1 MFAELF
7 AADGRRS
14 VPPMIVAVVMALQRL
29 EGLSDREA
37 TDRFAFDVR
46 WKYAAGGLDS
56 DHPGCV
62 HTVLVDMRAGWPP
75 PTGRTGSSSGP
86 WKWPPRPGRSA
97 ASGCWTRC
105 RRVGGAD
112 RLAG

>member
-14 VPPMIVAVVMALQRL
+14 VPPMIVAVVMVLPRL

-46 WKYAAGGLDS
+46 WEHAAGGLDF

-62 HTVLVDMRAGWPP
+62 HTVLVDMRA
-75 PTGRTGSSSGP
+75 
-86 WKWPPRPGRSA
+86 
-97 ASGCWTRC
+97 
-105 RRVGGAD
+105 RVGQAQEGSLIA
-112 RLAG
+112 LSHTAVAITYH